1 MTLGH
6 KRFSERALNK
16 REETRDKKK
25 IYFAAYFLSDQQ
37 TSDYV
42 SQLTNRW
49 IKIKFELRL
58 PDILVVDLNSGDW
71 ISDIC
76 KIISFGSEQLLC
88 LGGACIKF
96 VEALY
101 L

>member
-37 TSDYV
+37 TSDHV
-42 SQLTNRW
+42 FQLTNRW
-49 IKIKFELRL
+49 IEIKFELRIF
-58 PDILVVDLNSGDW
+58 DILLIDLNGGD
-71 ISDIC
+71 
-76 KIISFGSEQLLC
+76 
-88 LGGACIKF
+88 
-96 VEALY
+96 
-101 L
+101 